1 MSVSLFWAFMMQL
14 VPLELMAT
22 GEQGCVRDVDGSPE
36 FVVRLQEMGLHK
48 GAKVRMVKTGSPC
61 ILAVNEQRFSL
72 RFDQRATITVEV
84 TR

>member
-1 MSVSLFWAFMMQL
+1 MQL
-14 VPLELMAT
+14 VPLEMMAT

-36 FVVRLQEMGLHK
+36 FVIRLQEMGLHT
-48 GAKVRMVKTGSPC
+48 GAKVRMVKAGSPC

-72 RFDQRATITVEV
+72 RFNERAIVMVEV